1 MKQIALI
8 ATALAVYG
16 LVVACVLWPGSV
28 SNGAAGRHDLS
39 TEVRTDSPATPRE
52 DNEPPPPIAAAQGS
66 AEGLPF
72 RSITLQIQRVDWIDQ
87 YKKSIDEIA
96 AVGADT
102 VMFVVDARQE
112 NGSASFIWLD
122 MRFTPT
128 VEQLSDLIK
137 YSKSKNLRVILM
149 PIVLLQNP
157 IGTEWRGTIKPA
169 SGLGWSEWW
178 KSYRDMITHFA
189 YVAQNNN
196 ADMLVVGSELVST
209 ESNVKEWTK
218 TIQAVRKI
226 FKGRLTYSSNWDH
239 YTAVPFWDQLDMI
252 GMNSYWKLGR
262 KDGPTSV
269 DEIKQ
274 NWKNIQA
281 DLIPFVKQQGKPL
294 MFLEIGW
301 FSQANVAYEP
311 WDYTK
316 PVEDEPIDL
325 DLQKRLYQG
334 FFESWYNN
342 PELGGFSVWEW
353 SPGNGGPDNP
363 GYTPEN
369 KPAEKVLRDYLAKP
383 RWQVKV
389 K

>member
-1 MKQIALI
+1 MKQIVLI

-16 LVVACVLWPGSV
+16 LVAACVLWPGNV
-28 SNGAAGRHDLS
+28 SNGANGRGH
-39 TEVRTDSPATPRE
+39 ATPDDRDRDGVVADDDSTKTAAE
-52 DNEPPPPIAAAQGS
+52 PIAPGHAS
-66 AEGLPF
+66 PEGLPF

-96 AVGADT
+96 NVGADT

-137 YSKSKNLRVILM
+137 YAKSKNLRVVLM

-157 IGTEWRGTIKPA
+157 IGNEWRGTIKPQN
-169 SGLGWSEWW
+169 WPDWW
-178 KSYRDMITHFA
+178 NAYRDMITHFA
-189 YVAQNNN
+189 YIAEGNH

-252 GMNSYWKLGR
+252 GMNSYWKLG
-262 KDGPTSV
+262 KDKHATV

-274 NWKNIQA
+274 SWRNIQA
-281 DLIPFVKQQGKPL
+281 DLLPFVKQQGKPL

-301 FSQANVAYEP
+301 FSQENVAYEP

-316 PVEDEPIDL
+316 PVDEVPIDL
-325 DLQKRLYQG
+325 EIQKRLYQG
-334 FFESWYNN
+334 FFESWFGK

-353 SPGNGGPDNP
+353 SPGNGGPDNA

-369 KPAEKVLRDYLAKP
+369 KPAEQVLREWLAKKP
-383 RWQVKV
+383 WTVKV